1 MTLCA
6 YMCVYGV
13 CVCVCVCVCES
24 MDVHICRSEDDPQ
37 EILSYFLGPGIQT
50 PVVSLGGRPLLLN
63 LTGPVH
69 TFFRRFLTCL

>member
-1 MTLCA
+1 
-6 YMCVYGV
+6 
-13 CVCVCVCVCES
+13 

-69 TFFRRFLTCL
+69 TFFRRLLTCL